1 MTGVVASAPTE
12 SGDDDPR
19 LVDTIM
25 ALRDEVTGLREASQ
39 LRAIIEQAKGV
50 LMERDRISAEEAF
63 ARLRGMSQEH
73 NVRLVEVAATVVG
86 VTVPR
91 TNLPLDQVDHVIR
104 ARLPSSVSAS
114 RAWREFQRQP
124 EVNVGLVGAL
134 LDVVASGTERGEDAA
149 ELLSDLLRPF
159 DVDAV
164 VLYRRLADESLSL
177 VGSTG
182 IPMDL
187 ISSWSRIPPAREL
200 PFVSAILDRRPYFW
214 ATAEERVAQFPA
226 MAGLNAP
233 YQASA
238 AIPVFEGHEPTGVV
252 GLMWTAPHPF
262 PDDVTTSITNL
273 VQRVSR
279 MLLRTV
285 ETEEPE
291 LRWLGA
297 ILRLHRDPWI
307 LLDVIPSADGMI
319 RDFLVVDAAKSSDGA
334 RDAIGQRMLA
344 AWPFLATD
352 GTLEALSGLAAA
364 GGFWTIS
371 VADTAPSPWGRR
383 GTRLRATRLGRRL
396 VIVWMPAQ
404 EPG

>member
-1 MTGVVASAPTE
+1 
-12 SGDDDPR
+12 
-19 LVDTIM
+19 M

-63 ARLRGMSQEH
+63 ARLRALSQEH

-124 EVNVGLVGAL
+124 EVSVGLVGAL

-149 ELLSDLLRPF
+149 ALLSDLLRPF

-182 IPMDL
+182 VPPDL
-187 ISSWSRIPPAREL
+187 VSSWSRIPPVREL
-200 PFVSAILDRRPYFW
+200 PFITAILNRRSYFW
-214 ATAEERVAQFPA
+214 ATAEERAALFPA
-226 MAGLNAP
+226 VAGLNAP

-238 AIPVFEGHEPTGVV
+238 VIPVFEGDDPTGVV
-252 GLMWTAPHPF
+252 GLMWNEPHP
-262 PDDVTTSITNL
+262 
-273 VQRVSR
+273 
-279 MLLRTV
+279 
-285 ETEEPE
+285 
-291 LRWLGA
+291 
-297 ILRLHRDPWI
+297 LHRRRHHQDHRPG
-307 LLDVIPSADGMI
+307 PTGQP
-319 RDFLVVDAAKSSDGA
+319 DAAAHRRERGTGAALARCHPALASRPVDPARRHPVGGRSDPRLPG
-334 RDAIGQRMLA
+334 
-344 AWPFLATD
+344 
-352 GTLEALSGLAAA
+352 
-364 GGFWTIS
+364 
-371 VADTAPSPWGRR
+371 GRR
-383 GTRLRATRLGRRL
+383 CEELGRS
-396 VIVWMPAQ
+396 A
-404 EPG
+404 